1 IEMIKVTSAI
11 CQQAYKVDIKAE
23 GGTTLVSDEPV
34 SNGGQNLGPSP
45 QELLAAALAA
55 CTSITVKMYAARKG
69 WDLQDVYIDVDLDRL
84 DGENM
89 TVINRAIRFT
99 GNLDEAQTA
108 RLTAIANA
116 CPVHKILTNP
126 ITVNTTLQ

>member
-1 IEMIKVTSAI
+1 MVKVSSAI
-11 CQQAYKVDIKAE
+11 GQQAYKVDIKAE

-45 QELLAAALAA
+45 KELLAAALAA

-69 WDLQDVYIDVDLDRL
+69 WDLQDVYIEVDLDRL
-84 DGENM
+84 DGENK

-116 CPVHKILTNP
+116 CPVHKILANP
-126 ITVNTTLQ
+126 IEVNTTVL

>member
-1 IEMIKVTSAI
+1 MIKVTSAI
-11 CQQAYKVDIKAE
+11 RQQAYKVDIKAE

-45 QELLAAALAA
+45 KELLAAALAA

>member
-1 IEMIKVTSAI
+1 MVKVSSAI
-11 CQQAYKVDIKAE
+11 GQQAYKVNIKAE
-23 GGTTLVSDEPV
+23 GGATLVSDEPV

-45 QELLAAALAA
+45 KELLAAALAA

-84 DGENM
+84 DGENK

-99 GNLDEAQTA
+99 GNLDETQKS

-126 ITVNTTLQ
+126 IQVTTNVQ

>member
-1 IEMIKVTSAI
+1 MVKVSSAI
-11 CQQAYKVDIKAE
+11 GQQAYKVDIKAE

-45 QELLAAALAA
+45 KELLAAALAA
-55 CTSITVKMYAARKG
+55 CTSITVKMYATRKG

-84 DGENM
+84 DSENK
-89 TVINRAIRFT
+89 TVINRDIRFT
-99 GNLDEAQTA
+99 GNLDDTQKA

-126 ITVNTTLQ
+126 IQVTTNVQ

>member
-1 IEMIKVTSAI
+1 MVKVTSVI
-11 CQQAYKVDIKAE
+11 GQQAYKVDIKAE
-23 GGTTLVSDEPV
+23 GGTNLVSDEPV

-45 QELLAAALAA
+45 KELLAAALAA

-69 WDLQDVYIDVDLDRL
+69 WDLQDVYIEVDLDRL
-84 DGENM
+84 EGENK
-89 TVINRAIRFT
+89 TVINRVIRFT

-126 ITVNTTLQ
+126 ITVNTTLP

>member
-1 IEMIKVTSAI
+1 MVKVSSAI
-11 CQQAYKVDIKAE
+11 GQQAYKVDIKAE
-23 GGTTLVSDEPV
+23 GGNTLVSDEPV

-45 QELLAAALAA
+45 KELLAAALAA

-69 WDLQDVYIDVDLDRL
+69 WDLQDIYIDVDMDRL
-84 DGENM
+84 DGENK
-89 TVINRAIRFT
+89 TVINRTIRFT
-99 GNLDEAQTA
+99 GNLDETQKA

-126 ITVNTTLQ
+126 IQVTTNVQ

>member
-1 IEMIKVTSAI
+1 MIKVTSAI
-11 CQQAYKVDIKAE
+11 RQQAYKVDIKAE